1 MANSKRRCKQCGEYG
16 EASSGVKVPLGW
28 FCSHAHVVDF
38 AIERAQKARDRQQAK
53 AAREND
59 AKAKEDRKVWRQRKM
74 DVKPLSYWAKRA
86 QAAFNAYIRE
96 RDAGLPCVSCDHP
109 DDGSRQRHASHFR
122 SVGACSSMRFHP
134 DNVWAACSICN
145 NHLSGNVANFKTKLI
160 AMLGAEKVE
169 WIESQP
175 RVRRW
180 TREELEEIE
189 VESKAKLKALRV
201 EKVDANQA

>member
-16 EASSGVKVPLGW
+16 EASSGVKVPAGF
-28 FCSHAHVVDF
+28 FCCHACAIQF
-38 AIERAQKARDRQQAK
+38 AKEKSDKARKLQLAKSSRRLDAQAK
-53 AAREND
+53 EAR
-59 AKAKEDRKVWRQRKM
+59 KADRQRKM
-74 DVKPLSYWAKRA
+74 DVKPLSYWMKRA
-86 QAAFNAYIRE
+86 QMAFNAFIRA
-96 RDAGLPCVSCDHP
+96 RDAGLPCVSCGHP

-160 AMLGAEKVE
+160 AMLGAERVE

-175 RVRRW
+175 KVRRY
-180 TREELEEIE
+180 TREELEGIE
-189 VESKAKLKALRV
+189 AEYRAKLKALRL